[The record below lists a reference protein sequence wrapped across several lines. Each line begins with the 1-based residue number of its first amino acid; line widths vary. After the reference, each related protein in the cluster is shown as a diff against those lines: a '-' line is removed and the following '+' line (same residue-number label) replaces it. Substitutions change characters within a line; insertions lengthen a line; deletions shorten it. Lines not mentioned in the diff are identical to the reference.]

1 MVKVPYFQPRWESME
16 KNITI
21 HLKGSASVA
30 VSSQGLSGL
39 KALQA
44 LGIDNTENLAAVKI
58 NGEIKD
64 VSTEIDSSA
73 KLEPVYVD
81 SQEGLQIL
89 RHSAAHVMAEAVKA
103 LFPGV
108 KVTIGPAIKD
118 GFYYDF
124 DYKRPFDANDLPKI
138 ESKMAEII
146 RKDLPF
152 IRSEV
157 PSDEAIEFF
166 KSQGETYK
174 VELIEDLSE
183 EVVSIYKQG
192 NFTDLCRGPH
202 LPSTGKIRAFHLT
215 HVAGAYW
222 RGDETKAMLSR
233 IYGIAFADQESLNTY
248 LENLEEAKKRDH
260 RKLGPELDLFSIQ
273 DDVGPGLI
281 LWHPKGGTIRTI
293 IEDFW
298 RQEHYKA
305 GYDIVYSPHIGRA
318 KLWQTS
324 GHLDYYQENMYS
336 PMDIEGQ
343 KFYIKPMNCPFH
355 IAIYRSRIRSYRE
368 LPLRWAEMGTVYR
381 YERSGVLHGLLRV
394 RGFTQDDAHIFC
406 RPDQIED
413 EILNCLDLTLHLLR
427 SFGFYEYEV
436 MLSVRDPERK
446 KKYIGNDEMWEMA
459 EGSLVNALERRELSY
474 RREEGEAV
482 FYGPKIDIKIK
493 DALGRAWQCTTIQF
507 DFTLP
512 ERFNMTFIGKDG
524 QEHRPYMVHRAL
536 LGSLERFF
544 GILIEHYGAAFPV
557 WLAPVQVII
566 LTITDRNIPY
576 GEDLLKILSDTG
588 VRAEKDFRNQ
598 KLSFKVREAQTKK
611 IPYMVIIG
619 DKEMETGNVTVRLR
633 DGHNLPPMPPTELI
647 DRIKNEVK
655 LKSA

>member
-1 MVKVPYFQPRWESME
+1 ME
-16 KNITI
+16 KKVEVN
-21 HLKGSASVA
+21 LKGFPSIETYA
-30 VSSQGLSGL
+30 QGLNGL
-39 KALQA
+39 NALQT
-44 LGIDNTENLAAVKI
+44 LGIDNIEKVAAFKI
-58 NGEIKD
+58 NGEMKD
-64 VSTEIDSSA
+64 ISTEIDSSVE
-73 KLEPVYVD
+73 LEPVYID

-89 RHSAAHVMAEAVKA
+89 RHSAAHVMAEAVKD

-108 KVTIGPAIKD
+108 QVTIGPAIKD

-124 DYKRPFDANDLPKI
+124 DYERPFDAKDLPKI
-138 ESKMAEII
+138 ESKMTEII
-146 RKDLPF
+146 DKDLPF
-152 IRSEV
+152 IKSEV
-157 PSDEAIEFF
+157 LSDEAIEFF
-166 KSQGETYK
+166 KSQGEIYK
-174 VELIEDLSE
+174 VELIKDLSE
-183 EVVSIYKQG
+183 KKVSIYKQG

-202 LPSTGKIRAFHLT
+202 LPSTGKIKAFHLT

-233 IYGIAFADQESLNTY
+233 IYGIAFADQESLDAH

-260 RKLGPELDLFSIQ
+260 RKLGRELDLFSIQ
-273 DDVGPGLI
+273 EDLGPGLI

-305 GYDIVYSPHIGRA
+305 GYEIVYSPHIGRS

-343 KFYIKPMNCPFH
+343 EFFIKPMNCPFH
-355 IAIYRSRIRSYRE
+355 IMIYRSRIRSYRE

-381 YERSGVLHGLLRV
+381 FERSGVLHGLLRV

-413 EILNCLDLTLHLLR
+413 EVLNCLDLTLHLLR
-427 SFGFYEYEV
+427 SFGFHEYEV

-446 KKYIGNDEMWEMA
+446 QKYIGKDDMWEMA
-459 EGSLVNALERRELSY
+459 EGSLVNALERRKLSY
-474 RREEGEAV
+474 KREEGEAV

-493 DALGRAWQCTTIQF
+493 DALGRAWQCTTVQF

-512 ERFNMTFIGKDG
+512 ERFDMTFIGKDG

-544 GILIEHYGAAFPV
+544 GILIEHYGGAFPA
-557 WLAPVQVII
+557 WLAPVQAII

-576 GEDLLKILSDTG
+576 GEDLLKILFEAG
-588 VRAEKDFRNQ
+588 VRAEKDFRNE
-598 KLSFKVREAQTKK
+598 KLSFKVRDAQTKK

-633 DGHNLPPMPPTELI
+633 DGHNLPPMSPKELI
-647 DRIKNEVK
+647 DRIKSE
-655 LKSA
+655 SETRS

>member
-1 MVKVPYFQPRWESME
+1 ME
-16 KNITI
+16 KKVEVN
-21 HLKGSASVA
+21 LKGLPSVETNA
-30 VSSQGLSGL
+30 QGLNGL
-39 KALQA
+39 NALQA
-44 LGIDNTENLAAVKI
+44 LGIANLENVIAIKL
-58 NGEIKD
+58 NGEIMD

-73 KLEPVYVD
+73 ELEPVYID

-89 RHSAAHVMAEAVKA
+89 RHSAAHVMAEAVRD

-108 KVTIGPAIKD
+108 KVTIGPAIQD

-124 DYKRPFDANDLPKI
+124 DYERPFDSNDLPKI

-146 RKDLPF
+146 SKDLPF
-152 IRSEV
+152 IRSEAL
-157 PSDEAIEFF
+157 SDEAIELF
-166 KSQGETYK
+166 KSQGESYK

-183 EVVSIYKQG
+183 ETVSIYKQG

-202 LPSTGKIRAFHLT
+202 LPSTGKIKAFHLT

-222 RGDETKAMLSR
+222 RGDETKTMLSR
-233 IYGIAFADQESLNTY
+233 IYGIAFADQKSLDAH
-248 LENLEEAKKRDH
+248 LEKLEEAKKRDH
-260 RKLGPELDLFSIQ
+260 RKLGRELDLFSIQ
-273 DDVGPGLI
+273 DDLGPGLI

-305 GYDIVYSPHIGRA
+305 GYEIVYSPHIGRA

-343 KFYIKPMNCPFH
+343 EFFIKPMNCPFH
-355 IAIYRSRIRSYRE
+355 IMIYRSRIRSYRE

-381 YERSGVLHGLLRV
+381 FERSGVLHGLLRV

-413 EILNCLDLTLHLLR
+413 EVLNCLDLTLHLLR
-427 SFGFYEYEV
+427 SFGFHEYEV

-446 KKYIGNDEMWEMA
+446 QKYIGNDDMWEMA
-459 EGSLVNALERRELSY
+459 EESLINALERRELSY
-474 RREEGEAV
+474 KREEGEAV

-493 DALGRAWQCTTIQF
+493 DALGRAWQCTTVQF

-512 ERFNMTFIGKDG
+512 ERFDISFVGKDG

-544 GILIEHYGAAFPV
+544 GVLIEHYGGAFPV
-557 WLAPVQVII
+557 WLAPVQAII

-576 GEDLLKILSDTG
+576 GEDLLKILFAAG
-588 VRAEKDFRNQ
+588 VRVEKDFRNE

-611 IPYMVIIG
+611 IPYMIIIG
-619 DKEMETGNVTVRLR
+619 DKEMETGNVTARLR
-633 DGHNLPPMPPTELI
+633 DGHNLPPMSPDELI
-647 DRIKNEVK
+647 DRIKGE
-655 LKSA
+655 SETRSYQ

>member
-1 MVKVPYFQPRWESME
+1 ME
-16 KNITI
+16 KRVEVN
-21 HLKGSASVA
+21 LKGFPSIETIA
-30 VSSQGLSGL
+30 QGLNGL
-39 KALQA
+39 NALQT
-44 LGIDNTENLAAVKI
+44 LGIDNIEKVAAFKI
-58 NGEIKD
+58 NGEMKD
-64 VSTEIDSSA
+64 ISTEIDSSVE
-73 KLEPVYVD
+73 LEPVYID

-89 RHSAAHVMAEAVKA
+89 RHSAAHVMAEAVKD

-108 KVTIGPAIKD
+108 QVTIGPAIKD

-124 DYKRPFDANDLPKI
+124 DYERPFDAKDLPKI
-138 ESKMAEII
+138 ESKMTEII
-146 RKDLPF
+146 KKDLPF

-157 PSDEAIEFF
+157 LSDEAIEFF
-166 KSQGETYK
+166 KSQGEIYK

-183 EVVSIYKQG
+183 EKVSIYKQG

-202 LPSTGKIRAFHLT
+202 LPSTGKIKAFHLT

-233 IYGIAFADQESLNTY
+233 IYGIAFADQESLDAH

-260 RKLGPELDLFSIQ
+260 RKLGRELDLFSIQ
-273 DDVGPGLI
+273 EDLGPGLI

-305 GYDIVYSPHIGRA
+305 GYEIVYSPHIGRS

-343 KFYIKPMNCPFH
+343 EFFIKPMNCPFH
-355 IAIYRSRIRSYRE
+355 IMIYRSRIRSYRE

-381 YERSGVLHGLLRV
+381 FERSGVLHGLLRV

-413 EILNCLDLTLHLLR
+413 EVLNCLDLTLHLLR
-427 SFGFYEYEV
+427 SFGFHEYEV

-446 KKYIGNDEMWEMA
+446 QKYIGKDDMWEMA
-459 EGSLVNALERRELSY
+459 EGSLVNALERRKLSY
-474 RREEGEAV
+474 KREEGEAV

-493 DALGRAWQCTTIQF
+493 DALGRAWQCTTVQF

-512 ERFNMTFIGKDG
+512 ERFDMTFIGKDG

-544 GILIEHYGAAFPV
+544 GILIEHYGGAFPV
-557 WLAPVQVII
+557 WLAPVQAII
-566 LTITDRNIPY
+566 ITITDRNIPY
-576 GEDLLKILSDTG
+576 GEDLLKILFEAG
-588 VRAEKDFRNQ
+588 VRAEKDFRNE
-598 KLSFKVREAQTKK
+598 KLSFKVRDAQTKK

-633 DGHNLPPMPPTELI
+633 DGHNLPPMSPKELI
-647 DRIKNEVK
+647 DRIKSE
-655 LKSA
+655 SETRSYQ

>member
-1 MVKVPYFQPRWESME
+1 ME
-16 KNITI
+16 KKVEVN
-21 HLKGSASVA
+21 LKGFPSIETYA
-30 VSSQGLSGL
+30 QGLNGL
-39 KALQA
+39 NALQT
-44 LGIDNTENLAAVKI
+44 LGIDNIEKVVAFKI
-58 NGEIKD
+58 NGEMKD
-64 VSTEIDSSA
+64 ISTEIDSSVE
-73 KLEPVYVD
+73 LEPVYID

-89 RHSAAHVMAEAVKA
+89 RHSAAHVMAEAVKD

-108 KVTIGPAIKD
+108 QVTIGPAIKD

-124 DYKRPFDANDLPKI
+124 DYERPFDAKDLPKI
-138 ESKMAEII
+138 ESKMTEII
-146 RKDLPF
+146 DKDLPF
-152 IRSEV
+152 IKSEV
-157 PSDEAIEFF
+157 LSDEAIEFF
-166 KSQGETYK
+166 KSQGEIYK

-183 EVVSIYKQG
+183 EKVSIYKQG

-202 LPSTGKIRAFHLT
+202 LPSTGKIKAFHLT

-233 IYGIAFADQESLNTY
+233 IYGIAFADQESLDAH

-260 RKLGPELDLFSIQ
+260 RKLGRELDLFSIQ
-273 DDVGPGLI
+273 EDLGPGLI

-305 GYDIVYSPHIGRA
+305 GYEIVYSPHIGRS

-343 KFYIKPMNCPFH
+343 EFFIKPMNCPFH
-355 IAIYRSRIRSYRE
+355 IMIYRSRIRSYRE

-381 YERSGVLHGLLRV
+381 FERSGVLHGLLRV

-413 EILNCLDLTLHLLR
+413 EVLNCLDLTLHLLR
-427 SFGFYEYEV
+427 SFGFHEYEV

-446 KKYIGNDEMWEMA
+446 QKYIGKDDMWEMA
-459 EGSLVNALERRELSY
+459 EGSLVNALERRKLSY
-474 RREEGEAV
+474 KREEGEAV

-493 DALGRAWQCTTIQF
+493 DALGRAWQCTTVQF

-512 ERFNMTFIGKDG
+512 ERFDMTFIGKDG

-544 GILIEHYGAAFPV
+544 GILIEHYGGAFPV
-557 WLAPVQVII
+557 WLAPVQAII

-576 GEDLLKILSDTG
+576 GEDLLKILFEAG
-588 VRAEKDFRNQ
+588 VRAEKDFRNE
-598 KLSFKVREAQTKK
+598 KLSFKVRDAQTKK

-633 DGHNLPPMPPTELI
+633 DGHNLPPMSSKELI
-647 DRIKNEVK
+647 DRIKGE
-655 LKSA
+655 SETRSYQ

>member
-381 YERSGVLHGLLRV
+381 YERSGVLRGLLRV

>member
-1 MVKVPYFQPRWESME
+1 ME
-16 KNITI
+16 KKVEVN
-21 HLKGSASVA
+21 LKGFPSIETYA
-30 VSSQGLSGL
+30 QGLNGL
-39 KALQA
+39 NALQT
-44 LGIDNTENLAAVKI
+44 LGIDNIEKVAAFKI
-58 NGEIKD
+58 NGEMKD
-64 VSTEIDSSA
+64 ISTEIDSSA
-73 KLEPVYVD
+73 ELEPVYID

-89 RHSAAHVMAEAVKA
+89 RHSAAHVMAEAVKD

-108 KVTIGPAIKD
+108 QVTIGPAIKD

-124 DYKRPFDANDLPKI
+124 DYERPFDAKDLPKI
-138 ESKMAEII
+138 ESKMTEII
-146 RKDLPF
+146 DKDLPF
-152 IRSEV
+152 IKSEV
-157 PSDEAIEFF
+157 LSDEAIEFF
-166 KSQGETYK
+166 KSQGEIYK

-183 EVVSIYKQG
+183 EKVSIYKQG

-202 LPSTGKIRAFHLT
+202 LPSTGKIKAFHLT

-233 IYGIAFADQESLNTY
+233 IYGIAFADQESLDAH

-260 RKLGPELDLFSIQ
+260 RKLGRELDLFSIQ
-273 DDVGPGLI
+273 EDLGPGLI

-305 GYDIVYSPHIGRA
+305 GYEIVYSPHIGRA

-343 KFYIKPMNCPFH
+343 EFFIKPMNCPFH
-355 IAIYRSRIRSYRE
+355 IMIYRSRIRSYRE

-381 YERSGVLHGLLRV
+381 FERSGVLHGLLRV

-413 EILNCLDLTLHLLR
+413 EVLNCLDLTLHLLR
-427 SFGFYEYEV
+427 SFGFHEYEV

-446 KKYIGNDEMWEMA
+446 QKYIGNDDMWEMA

-474 RREEGEAV
+474 KREEGEAV

-493 DALGRAWQCTTIQF
+493 DALGRAWQCTTVQF

-512 ERFNMTFIGKDG
+512 ERFDMTFIGKDG

-544 GILIEHYGAAFPV
+544 GILIEHYGGAFPV
-557 WLAPVQVII
+557 WLAPVQAII

-576 GEDLLKILSDTG
+576 GEDLLKILFEAG
-588 VRAEKDFRNQ
+588 VRVEKDFRNE

-633 DGHNLPPMPPTELI
+633 DGHNLPPMSSKELI
-647 DRIKNEVK
+647 DRIKGE
-655 LKSA
+655 SETRSYQ

>member
-1 MVKVPYFQPRWESME
+1 ME
-16 KNITI
+16 KKVEVN
-21 HLKGSASVA
+21 LKGLPSVETNA
-30 VSSQGLSGL
+30 QGLNGL
-39 KALQA
+39 NALQA
-44 LGIDNTENLAAVKI
+44 LGIANLEKVAAIKI

-64 VSTEIDSSA
+64 ISTEIDSSA
-73 KLEPVYVD
+73 ELEPVYID

-89 RHSAAHVMAEAVKA
+89 RHSAAHVMAEAVKD

-108 KVTIGPAIKD
+108 KVTIGPAIQD

-124 DYKRPFDANDLPKI
+124 DYERPFDSNDLPKI

-146 RKDLPF
+146 SKDLPF
-152 IRSEV
+152 IRSEAL
-157 PSDEAIEFF
+157 SDEAIELF
-166 KSQGETYK
+166 KSQGESYK

-183 EVVSIYKQG
+183 DMVSIYKQG

-202 LPSTGKIRAFHLT
+202 LPSTGKIKAFHLT

-233 IYGIAFADQESLNTY
+233 IYGIAFADQKSLDEH
-248 LENLEEAKKRDH
+248 LEKLEEAKKRDH
-260 RKLGPELDLFSIQ
+260 RKLGRELDLFSIQ
-273 DDVGPGLI
+273 DDLGPGLI

-305 GYDIVYSPHIGRA
+305 GYEIVYSPHIGRA

-343 KFYIKPMNCPFH
+343 EFFIKPMNCPFH
-355 IAIYRSRIRSYRE
+355 IMIYRSRIRSYRE

-381 YERSGVLHGLLRV
+381 FERSGVLHGLLRV

-413 EILNCLDLTLHLLR
+413 EVLNCLDLTLHLLR
-427 SFGFYEYEV
+427 SFGFHEYEV
-436 MLSVRDPERK
+436 MLSVRDPDRK
-446 KKYIGNDEMWEMA
+446 QKYIGNDDMWEMA
-459 EGSLVNALERRELSY
+459 ERSLINALERRELSY
-474 RREEGEAV
+474 KREEGEAV

-493 DALGRAWQCTTIQF
+493 DALGRAWQCTTVQF

-512 ERFNMTFIGKDG
+512 ERFDISFVGKDG

-544 GILIEHYGAAFPV
+544 GVLIEHYGGAFPV
-557 WLAPVQVII
+557 WLAPVQAII

-576 GEDLLKILSDTG
+576 GEDLLKILFAAG
-588 VRAEKDFRNQ
+588 VRVEKDFRNE

-611 IPYMVIIG
+611 IPYMIIIG

-633 DGHNLPPMPPTELI
+633 DGHNLPPMSPDELI
-647 DRIKNEVK
+647 DRIKGE
-655 LKSA
+655 SETRSYQ

>member
-1 MVKVPYFQPRWESME
+1 ME
-16 KNITI
+16 KKVEL
-21 HLKGSASVA
+21 HLKGLPVVETHA
-30 VSSQGLSGL
+30 QGLNGL
-39 KALQA
+39 NALQA
-44 LGIDNTENLAAVKI
+44 LGIESLEKVAAVKI
-58 NGEIKD
+58 NGEMKD
-64 VSTEIDSSA
+64 ISTEIDSSVE
-73 KLEPVYVD
+73 LEPVYID
-81 SQEGLQIL
+81 SQEGLHIL
-89 RHSAAHVMAEAVKA
+89 RHSAAHVMAEAVKD

-108 KVTIGPAIKD
+108 KVTIGPAIQD

-124 DYKRPFDANDLPKI
+124 DYERPFDVNDLPKI
-138 ESKMAEII
+138 ESKMAEIVS
-146 RKDLPF
+146 KDLPF
-152 IRSEV
+152 IRSELR
-157 PSDEAIEFF
+157 SDEAIELFQ
-166 KSQGETYK
+166 SQGETYK

-183 EVVSIYKQG
+183 ETVSIYKQG
-192 NFTDLCRGPH
+192 AFTDLCRGPH
-202 LPSTGKIRAFHLT
+202 LPSTGNIKAFQLT

-222 RGDETKAMLSR
+222 RGDEKKAMLSR
-233 IYGIAFADQESLNTY
+233 IYGIAFADQKSLDAH
-248 LENLEEAKKRDH
+248 LEKLEEAKKRDH
-260 RKLGPELDLFSIQ
+260 RKLGRELDLFSIQ
-273 DDVGPGLI
+273 DDLGPGLI

-305 GYDIVYSPHIGRA
+305 GYEIVYSPHIGRA

-343 KFYIKPMNCPFH
+343 EFFIKPMNCPFH
-355 IAIYRSRIRSYRE
+355 IMIYRSRIRSYRE

-381 YERSGVLHGLLRV
+381 FERSGVLHGLLRV

-413 EILNCLDLTLHLLR
+413 EVLSCLDLTLHLLR
-427 SFGFYEYEV
+427 SFGFHEYEV

-446 KKYIGNDEMWEMA
+446 QKYIGDDDMWEMA
-459 EGSLVNALERRELSY
+459 EVSLINALERRELSY
-474 RREEGEAV
+474 KREEGEAV

-493 DALGRAWQCTTIQF
+493 DALGRAWQCTTVQF

-512 ERFNMTFIGKDG
+512 ERFDMTFIGKDG

-544 GILIEHYGAAFPV
+544 GILIEHYGGAFPV
-557 WLAPVQVII
+557 WLAPVQAII

-576 GEDLLKILSDTG
+576 GEDLLKILFEAG
-588 VRAEKDFRNQ
+588 VRVEKDFRNE

-633 DGHNLPPMPPTELI
+633 DGHNLPPMSPKELI
-647 DRIKNEVK
+647 DRIKDESENRSEQ
-655 LKSA
+655 

>member
-1 MVKVPYFQPRWESME
+1 ME
-16 KNITI
+16 KKVEVN
-21 HLKGSASVA
+21 LKGFPSIETYA
-30 VSSQGLSGL
+30 QGLNGL
-39 KALQA
+39 NALQT
-44 LGIDNTENLAAVKI
+44 LGIDNIEKVAAFKI
-58 NGEIKD
+58 NGEMKD
-64 VSTEIDSSA
+64 ISTEIDSSVE
-73 KLEPVYVD
+73 LEPVYID

-89 RHSAAHVMAEAVKA
+89 RHSAAHVMAEAVKD

-108 KVTIGPAIKD
+108 QVTIGPAIKD

-124 DYKRPFDANDLPKI
+124 DYERPFDAKDLPKI
-138 ESKMAEII
+138 ESKMTEII
-146 RKDLPF
+146 DKDLPF
-152 IRSEV
+152 IKSEV
-157 PSDEAIEFF
+157 LSDEAIEFF
-166 KSQGETYK
+166 KSQGEIYK

-183 EVVSIYKQG
+183 EKVSIYKQG

-202 LPSTGKIRAFHLT
+202 LPSTGKIKAFHLT

-233 IYGIAFADQESLNTY
+233 IYGIAFADQESLDAH

-260 RKLGPELDLFSIQ
+260 RKLGRELDLFSIQ
-273 DDVGPGLI
+273 EDLGPGLI

-305 GYDIVYSPHIGRA
+305 GYEIVYSPHIGRS

-343 KFYIKPMNCPFH
+343 EFFIKPMNCPFH
-355 IAIYRSRIRSYRE
+355 IMIYRSRIRSYRE

-381 YERSGVLHGLLRV
+381 FERSGVLHGLLRV

-413 EILNCLDLTLHLLR
+413 EVLNCLDLTLHLLR
-427 SFGFYEYEV
+427 SFGFHEYEV

-446 KKYIGNDEMWEMA
+446 QKYIGKDDMWEMA
-459 EGSLVNALERRELSY
+459 EGSLVNALERRKLSY
-474 RREEGEAV
+474 KREEGEAV

-493 DALGRAWQCTTIQF
+493 DALGRAWQCTTVQF

-512 ERFNMTFIGKDG
+512 ERFDMTFIGKDG

-544 GILIEHYGAAFPV
+544 GILIEHYGGAFPV
-557 WLAPVQVII
+557 WLAPVQAII

-576 GEDLLKILSDTG
+576 GEDLLKILFEAG
-588 VRAEKDFRNQ
+588 VRAEKDFRNE
-598 KLSFKVREAQTKK
+598 KLSFKVRDAQTKK

-633 DGHNLPPMPPTELI
+633 DGHNLPPMSSKELI
-647 DRIKNEVK
+647 DRIKGE
-655 LKSA
+655 SETRSYQ